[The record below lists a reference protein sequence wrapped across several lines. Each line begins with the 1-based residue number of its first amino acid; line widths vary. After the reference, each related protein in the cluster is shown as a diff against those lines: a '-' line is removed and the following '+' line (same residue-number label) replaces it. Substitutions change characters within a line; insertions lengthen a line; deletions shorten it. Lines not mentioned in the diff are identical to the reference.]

1 MTIAAGVIGLG
12 AMGEPIS
19 ALLLKA
25 GFDVAVYDVRS
36 DPVERLA
43 KLGARAC
50 GSAGEIARGSDVII
64 SLVSDAS
71 QTMDVVFGTSGVLE
85 EIRPDTLFAIG
96 STLGPDPVRKVAE
109 ALARK
114 GAHVL
119 DIPISGGLVA
129 AREGQLS
136 VMVGGEDSIVDRAM
150 PVLRVFAR
158 DITRT
163 GGVGSGQTAK
173 LAHQLVFSVN
183 VMALLEGL
191 ALGAAGGLEP
201 AVLRSVL
208 GQGLANSAVL
218 QAWKDLGPRWK
229 GMLNSTPPGATPPN
243 MRKDLH
249 LVLDFAREI
258 GVPLFVA
265 SQASLIADAGIAT
278 GHADPQL

>member
-1 MTIAAGVIGLG
+1 MTIAAGVVGLG

-25 GFDVAVYDVRS
+25 GFDVAVYDVR
-36 DPVERLA
+36 PEPIERLTG
-43 KLGARAC
+43 LGARAC
-50 GSAGEIARGSDVII
+50 GSAGEVARHCDII
-64 SLVSDAS
+64 VSLVSDAS
-71 QTMDVVFGTSGVLE
+71 QTMDVVFGASGIVD
-85 EIRPDTLFAIG
+85 EIRAGTILAIG
-96 STLGPDPVRKVAE
+96 STLGPDPVRKIGD

-114 GAHVL
+114 GAHVI
-119 DIPISGGLVA
+119 DIPLSGGLIA
-129 AREGQLS
+129 AREGKLS
-136 VMVGGEDSIVDRAM
+136 VMVGGEDAIVQRAM

-173 LAHQLVFSVN
+173 LAHQLVFAVN

-201 AVLRSVL
+201 AALKSVL

-218 QAWKDLGPRWK
+218 QAWSDLGPRWK
-229 GMLNSTPPGATPPN
+229 GMLNATLPGETPPN

-249 LVLDFAREI
+249 LVLELARDM

-278 GHADPQL
+278 GHADPRL